1 MHLIKNI
8 TDSVLQLV
16 FPQVCNGCG
25 SDLVSEGNKL
35 CLLCHES
42 LPQTSFHLHSNN
54 PVEKLFWGRL
64 PVTAATAQYYFSKGS
79 LVQHLMHRFKYR
91 GDRELGLF
99 LGRLMGH
106 QLKET
111 NRFKGIDILIPL
123 PLFPEK
129 EKRRGYNQATLLCEG
144 IAEVWNKPI
153 VKGAMIRTTYT
164 ESQTKKNRIERWQN
178 MEGRFQL
185 MDMAAVKGQ
194 HILLVDDVVTTGATL
209 EACGAEIMKGEDVR
223 LSVATLCVSS
233 N

>member
-8 TDSVLQLV
+8 TDSLLQLV

-42 LPQTSFHLHSNN
+42 LPQTSFHLYSNN

-64 PVTAATAQYYFSKGS
+64 PVTAATAQYYFSQGS
-79 LVQHLMHRFKYR
+79 VVQHLMHRFKYK

-106 QLKET
+106 QLKAT
-111 NRFKGIDILIPL
+111 NRFNGIDILIPL

-129 EKRRGYNQATLLCEG
+129 ERRRGYNQATLLCEG
-144 IAEVWNKPI
+144 IAEVWGKPI
-153 VKGAMIRTTYT
+153 IKGAMIRTTYT

-185 MDMAAVKGQ
+185 IDAAAVNGK

-209 EACGAEIMKGEDVR
+209 EACGDEIMKGEDVR

>member
-8 TDSVLQLV
+8 TDSILQLV

-42 LPQTSFHLHSNN
+42 LPQTSFHLHGNN

-79 LVQHLMHRFKYR
+79 LVQHLMHRFKYK

-99 LGRLMGH
+99 LGRLMGY

-111 NRFKGIDILIPL
+111 NRFNGIDILIPL

-129 EKRRGYNQATLLCEG
+129 ERRRGYNQATLLCEG
-144 IAEVWNKPI
+144 IAEVWEKPI
-153 VKGAMIRTTYT
+153 VKGAMIRTTFT

-178 MEGRFQL
+178 MKGRFEL
-185 MDMAAVKGQ
+185 TDAAAVKGK

-209 EACGAEIMKGEDVR
+209 EACGNEIMKGEDVR
-223 LSVATLCVSS
+223 LSVATLCLSS

>member
-8 TDSVLQLV
+8 TESILQLV

-25 SDLVSEGNKL
+25 SDLVSDGNKL

-42 LPQTSFHLHSNN
+42 LPQTSFHLHRNN

-64 PVTAATAQYYFSKGS
+64 PITAATAQYYFSKGS
-79 LVQHLMHRFKYR
+79 LVQHLMHRFKYK

-99 LGRLMGH
+99 LGRLMGYH
-106 QLKET
+106 LKET
-111 NRFKGIDILIPL
+111 NRFNGIDILIPL

-129 EKRRGYNQATLLCEG
+129 ERRRGYNQATLLCEG
-144 IAEVWNKPI
+144 IAEVWEKPI
-153 VKGAMIRTTYT
+153 IKGAMIRTTYT

-185 MDMAAVKGQ
+185 IDAAAVKGQ

-209 EACGAEIMKGEDVR
+209 EACGNEIMKGEDVR

>member
-8 TDSVLQLV
+8 TDSILQLV

-25 SDLVSEGNKL
+25 SDLVSEDNKL
-35 CLLCHES
+35 CLVCHES

-64 PVTAATAQYYFSKGS
+64 PITAATAQYYFSKGS

-99 LGRLMGH
+99 LGRLMGY

-111 NRFKGIDILIPL
+111 NRFNGVDVLIPL

-144 IAEVWNKPI
+144 IAEVLEKPI
-153 VKGAMIRTTYT
+153 IKGAMIRTTYT

-185 MDMAAVKGQ
+185 VDNAAVKGR

-209 EACGAEIMKGEDVR
+209 EACGVEILKGEDVR

-233 N
+233 S